1 MVSSQSDHS
10 TTAPAPASTS
20 TSTSTSTSNPIS
32 ISVPTSPPAPTD
44 SLLSPTRFAS
54 SSRLPLPSLSQANT
68 SSVSLVSSTA
78 QGRPIPLSDANAAD
92 RTTALREL
100 SRCQPMARRPHTKS
114 SGPPPST
121 AATTTATTTGTYSQ
135 PVLVRTYSG
144 PIASPARA
152 RSKSRRD
159 AISGVQGRPGAPSSA
174 GSRRRRRQGLAVTLM
189 RPLVGRKPS
198 SADDAK
204 LPPLGDFSFK
214 SILAEIEQDIG
225 ADLDRIADICARS
238 RYSLSNQYEIHV
250 APHGSGA
257 GFARGGPNLGSVDL
271 PVHDNGGPTL
281 QAISID
287 DEHGG
292 SNHGRRVLVRRRSAA
307 YGTLETIISSS
318 RSSDEDRSK
327 RKSAAEIAAQVRG
340 RVPHSSPEA
349 SGSAHGTTAQA
360 SSEPHGEGTNK
371 FPKSRPTLAAAILDH
386 SRAQTYHS
394 PDPQPPRTSSTSLVS
409 EPAIPETSHSHLV
422 SATTSEAFSRE
433 AVSIGPSAKEQNSTS
448 VFKSTAVAAGAI
460 LEERRDQA
468 SLLGG
473 FRFSMPWKG
482 TSVTGFTLTDQKPGR
497 TKSYAEGTLRQLLKI
512 TESSGSRGGKSADG
526 EGGL

>member
-10 TTAPAPASTS
+10 TTPAPAPTS
-20 TSTSTSTSNPIS
+20 TLIS

-44 SLLSPTRFAS
+44 GLLSPSRFAP
-54 SSRLPLPSLSQANT
+54 SSRLPLPSLSQPNT

-78 QGRPIPLSDANAAD
+78 QGRPIPLSDAHAAD

-100 SRCQPMARRPHTKS
+100 SRCQPMTRHPHTKS
-114 SGPPPST
+114 PGPPPST

-159 AISGVQGRPGAPSSA
+159 AISGVQGRPSAPSST
-174 GSRRRRRQGLAVTLM
+174 GTRRRRRQGLAVALM
-189 RPLVGRKPS
+189 RPLVSRKPS

-257 GFARGGPNLGSVDL
+257 GFARGGPNPVSVDL
-271 PVHDNGGPTL
+271 PAHDNGGPTL

-292 SNHGRRVLVRRRSAA
+292 SNQGRRVLVRRRSAA

-318 RSSDEDRSK
+318 RSSDDDRSK

-340 RVPHSSPEA
+340 RVPHSSAED
-349 SGSAHGTTAQA
+349 GSTAQA
-360 SSEPHGEGTNK
+360 SSEPHGQGTNN
-371 FPKSRPTLAAAILDH
+371 FPKPRPTLAAAILDH

-394 PDPQPPRTSSTSLVS
+394 PNPQPPRTSSTSLVS

-433 AVSIGPSAKEQNSTS
+433 IVNIGPSAKEQISAS
-448 VFKSTAVAAGAI
+448 VSKSTAVVAGAI

-468 SLLGG
+468 GLLGG

-482 TSVTGFTLTDQKPGR
+482 ASVTGVPSTDQKPGR

-512 TESSGSRGGKSADG
+512 TESSSSRGGKSADG
-526 EGGL
+526 EGGMVE